1 MGNDPRMTEQVREFW
16 DAHAA
21 TFDEEPDH
29 GLRDPVVRAAWTD
42 LLVPLMPPAPA
53 SVVDLG
59 SGTGSLAVLL
69 AGAGYDVRGVDLSGE
84 MVAAARR
91 KAEAA
96 GVAVEFAVG
105 DAAAP
110 PLPASTCD
118 VVLARH
124 VLWALPEPENVLT
137 RWVRLLKPG
146 GRLVLVEGRWSTGG
160 GLTPDECR
168 ALVRH
173 HRKEATIRQLDDP
186 ALWGR
191 TIDDER
197 YLVLSRT

>member
-1 MGNDPRMTEQVREFW
+1 MSEQVREFW

-29 GLRDPVVRAAWTD
+29 GLRDPAVRAAWAD

-59 SGTGSLAVLL
+59 AGTGSLAVLL
-69 AGAGYDVRGVDLSGE
+69 AAAGYDVRGVDLSGE

-91 KAEAA
+91 KAGAA
-96 GVAVEFAVG
+96 GAAVEFLVG
-105 DAAAP
+105 DASAP
-110 PLPASTCD
+110 PFPESTCD

-124 VLWALPEPENVLT
+124 VLWALPDPEAALA
-137 RWVRLLKPG
+137 RWVRLLRPG
-146 GRLVLVEGRWSTGG
+146 GRLVLIEGRWSSGG
-160 GLTPDECR
+160 GLTPEECQ

-173 HRKEATIRQLDDP
+173 HRQEATIRRLDD
-186 ALWGR
+186 ATLWGR
-191 TIDDER
+191 AIDDDR